1 MHRLRQ
7 LATTAAVLAAIVS
20 AVALYAL
27 KQETR
32 VAAADVTALE
42 QSIARQESEIALLKA
57 ELANRARPDRI
68 AKLARTHLGMKPLTP
83 GQLGQLDK
91 LAWRE
96 GAVAESAPAEAAA
109 P

>member
-7 LATTAAVLAAIVS
+7 LTTTASIAAAILS
-20 AVALYAL
+20 AVALYAV

-32 VAAADVTALE
+32 VVVAEVTALE
-42 QSIARQESEIALLKA
+42 QAIAAQDSEIALLKA

-68 AKLARTHLGMKPLTP
+68 AKLARAHLGMKPLSP
-83 GQLGQLDK
+83 AQLGEIDK
-91 LAWRE
+91 LPWRE
-96 GAVAESAPAEAAA
+96 GTVAESAPASVA

>member
-7 LATTAAVLAAIVS
+7 LTTTASITAAILS
-20 AVALYAL
+20 AVALYAV

-32 VAAADVTALE
+32 VALAEVTALE
-42 QSIARQESEIALLKA
+42 QSIAAQDSEIALLKA

-68 AKLARTHLGMKPLTP
+68 AKLARTHLGMKPLSP
-83 GQLGQLDK
+83 GQLGEINK
-91 LAWRE
+91 LPWRE
-96 GAVAESAPAEAAA
+96 GAVAEGAPASVA

>member
-7 LATTAAVLAAIVS
+7 LVTTASVAAAVLAAVG
-20 AVALYAL
+20 LYAV

-32 VAAADVTALE
+32 VVITEVTVLE
-42 QSIARQESEIALLKA
+42 QSIAKQEAEITLLKA

-68 AKLARTHLGMKPLTP
+68 ARLARQHLGMKPLSP
-83 GQLGQLDK
+83 GQLGSLET
-91 LAWRE
+91 LPWRE
-96 GAVAESAPAEAAA
+96 GAVAEVPPTEAT